1 MKYYILAGF
10 CLVFISQLCS
20 HGFDPSTLV
29 KNDHNSWYPLEQ
41 ICELAAKNKKQ
52 SIASYDVD
60 KKCWVS
66 SHVASGGKSE
76 TNCYFALGLDGG
88 CNDIICTPT
97 QEFYLALTNKWVSAY
112 ELRQGDILL
121 GQYNTL
127 IPVTYVEFIKNKR
140 AVCSIEVQNTHTFLV
155 GQHAVLTHN
164 MVLPVA
170 LLAGAKIPF
179 ELGALGS
186 LFGLSIGAPAV
197 VGGLVI
203 GSVAG
208 IIWKKIAGRKVV
220 DYKLS
225 FNTAYIEQH
234 QKENN
239 NAQSNYNNNSKMA
252 AGGSPEDPENKD
264 KNNKTNF
271 FDKFKSKKGKRGR
284 TQRFG
289 NIYQDP
295 DTKYWWSKDRASH
308 GGSQYKVFKETSKG
322 LEWIFDADAQGSP
335 IMGKHKGPTGI
346 FIPYKDIIGC
356 S

>member
-127 IPVTYVEFIKNKR
+127 IPVTYVEFIKSKR
-140 AVCSIEVQNTHTFLV
+140 AVCSIEVHDTHTFLV
-155 GQHAVLTHN
+155 GHHAVLTHN
-164 MVLPVA
+164 MVLPIA
-170 LLAGAKIPF
+170 FLASAKIPF
-179 ELGALGS
+179 ELGAFGSALGFS
-186 LFGLSIGAPAV
+186 FGAPAV

-208 IIWKKIAGRKVV
+208 IIWKKIVGGKIV

-225 FNTAYIEQH
+225 FDTCAIEKH
-234 QKENN
+234 RKK
-239 NAQSNYNNNSKMA
+239 Y
-252 AGGSPEDPENKD
+252 DIVCL
-264 KNNKTNF
+264 NNKSDDAQAPGKPTKDDGFIPPKKWDGKKVKNPNGPGYGWP
-271 FDKFKSKKGKRGR
+271 DKKGNVWVPTGPN
-284 TQRFG
+284 G
-289 NIYQDP
+289 
-295 DTKYWWSKDRASH
+295 H
-308 GGSQYKVFKETSKG
+308 GGPHWDVQKPNGDYENVVPGGRIRGQK
-322 LEWIFDADAQGSP
+322 
-335 IMGKHKGPTGI
+335 
-346 FIPYKDIIGC
+346 
-356 S
+356 